1 MTTRAAV
8 MGGSVAGL
16 LSARVL
22 SERFPEVVIVE
33 RDLLP
38 SAPLARRGTPQAHH
52 QHTLL
57 PRGRLILERLFP
69 GLEEELVGQG
79 AVRFDLAGD
88 VAWLTRSGWACR
100 FRSGLMALSCS
111 RELLE
116 WAVRRRV
123 CALARV
129 EVLSGHAVSGFT
141 LPASGTAVNGLR
153 LRAGGGCET
162 VLPAD
167 LVVDAS
173 GRGSRTPAWLE
184 ALGFPR
190 PTETVI
196 DAAVG
201 YASRTFRRPAH
212 TRQDWTVAY
221 LQSAPPAV
229 TRGGMLFPIEGD
241 RWRVSLVGYC
251 GDHPPTDEAG
261 FLAFSRTLRSPLIY
275 EAIRDAEPLSTVV
288 GGRSS
293 SNRLRHYDVLRPR
306 PEGLIVIGDAACA
319 FNPVFAQGMT
329 MAAIGAEV
337 LARCLAESAVP
348 SGRRMLTERFYPRLA
363 RALAGPWRMNRLHDG
378 PLAGLDGAVGFS
390 ERLVGRYLAE
400 LGRLGCARTSA
411 RRAALEVAS
420 LLRSPLRTVRPD
432 LPAAIL
438 AARGAVRRR
447 APADGRAHVT
457 SPGVRGKLGAA
468 DTTEARSRNGAFPL
482 AGRH

>member
-1 MTTRAAV
+1 
-8 MGGSVAGL
+8 
-16 LSARVL
+16 
-22 SERFPEVVIVE
+22 
-33 RDLLP
+33 
-38 SAPLARRGTPQAHH
+38 
-52 QHTLL
+52 
-57 PRGRLILERLFP
+57 
-69 GLEEELVGQG
+69 
-79 AVRFDLAGD
+79 
-88 VAWLTRSGWACR
+88 
-100 FRSGLMALSCS
+100 
-111 RELLE
+111 
-116 WAVRRRV
+116 
-123 CALARV
+123 
-129 EVLSGHAVSGFT
+129 
-141 LPASGTAVNGLR
+141 
-153 LRAGGGCET
+153 
-162 VLPAD
+162 
-167 LVVDAS
+167 
-173 GRGSRTPAWLE
+173 
-184 ALGFPR
+184 
-190 PTETVI
+190 
-196 DAAVG
+196 
-201 YASRTFRRPAH
+201 
-212 TRQDWTVAY
+212 
-221 LQSAPPAV
+221 
-229 TRGGMLFPIEGD
+229 MLFPIEGD

-457 SPGVRGKLGAA
+457 SPGVRGKLGA
-468 DTTEARSRNGAFPL
+468 R
-482 AGRH
+482 